1 MKRNEEKGVFQ
12 GRSLTLNGESR
23 GSNHADD
30 LPSVL
35 MERAHVTENLPGPNQ
50 RVPH

>member
-1 MKRNEEKGVFQ
+1 MKRNEEKVFQ